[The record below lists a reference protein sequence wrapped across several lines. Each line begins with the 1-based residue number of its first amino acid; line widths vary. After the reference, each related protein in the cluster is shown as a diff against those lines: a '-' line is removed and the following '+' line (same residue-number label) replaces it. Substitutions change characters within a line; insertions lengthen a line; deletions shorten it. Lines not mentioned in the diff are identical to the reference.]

1 MTIVSTFLPQISQA
15 FSRIDGKTTS
25 STIYA
30 PNALGGYTGHR
41 IEWIAPFS
49 IEDNGWELN
58 VVLHDLSVNVKAIG
72 LDVFVD
78 DEKLSFADTL
88 DLKRI
93 IAKKFALNA

>member
-1 MTIVSTFLPQISQA
+1 MIIGSTFLPEISQA

-58 VVLHDLSVNVKAIG
+58 VVLHDLSVKAIG

-88 DLKRI
+88 NLKQI
-93 IAKKFALNA
+93 ITKKFALGA

>member
-1 MTIVSTFLPQISQA
+1 MIIGSTFLPEISLA

-58 VVLHDLSVNVKAIG
+58 VILHDMSVNVKAIG

-88 DLKRI
+88 NLKQI
-93 IAKKFALNA
+93 IAKKFALGA